1 MAVHDVRDAPST
13 SKIAEALAMPRDDGG
28 RLDDDECGSPNGPDA
43 IEPDPEDPIRR
54 GQVGSLH
61 RTLEDTELV
70 SKRED
75 LELKGRTAAE

>member
-1 MAVHDVRDAPST
+1 
-13 SKIAEALAMPRDDGG
+13 MPRDDGG
-28 RLDDDECGSPNGPDA
+28 RLDDEECGSPIAPDA
-43 IEPDPEDPIRR
+43 TEPDPEEPIRR

-75 LELKGRTAAE
+75 LELKGGAAAE